1 MTLLTLS
8 LAAHGRELPPID
20 GARPAEVEVATFAL
34 G

>member
-1 MTLLTLS
+1 MTLFTLS

-20 GARPAEVEVATFAL
+20 SSRPAELEIATFAL